1 MFEWLSRIFGAPS
14 SSAVAKERLRLV
26 LLSDHLA
33 LAPEIIDALRSELLA
48 VISRYVEVDEANC
61 DVTFEHQDARI
72 AMLANVPILAVRDR
86 PSPAEMEPPAHA
98 KPPKPRASR
107 NGSAPR
113 RRRRKAP
120 EVPEPAPASA
130 P

>member
-33 LAPEIIDALRSELLA
+33 LAPEIIDALRNDLLA
-48 VISRYVEVDEANC
+48 VISRYVEVDEAHC

-86 PSPAEMEPPAHA
+86 PSQA

-107 NGSAPR
+107 APSNGSAPR
-113 RRRRKAP
+113 RRRRKAA
-120 EVPEPAPASA
+120 EAPEPAPAS
-130 P
+130 